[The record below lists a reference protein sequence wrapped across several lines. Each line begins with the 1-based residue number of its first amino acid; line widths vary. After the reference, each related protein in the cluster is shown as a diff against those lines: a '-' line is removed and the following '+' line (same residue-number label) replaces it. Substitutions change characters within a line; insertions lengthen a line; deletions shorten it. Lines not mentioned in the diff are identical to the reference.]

1 MKEIYTMSNYFRI
14 TGYCESEDFCFILDC
29 HGCYEKLW
37 QFSSFLVQKGLK
49 VLEVSNSDKFLDGN
63 IPRAPENAEKL
74 LLRANAKGK
83 PEYVTQTID
92 GVSYTAVKVADKFYV
107 PDRTITI

>member
-1 MKEIYTMSNYFRI
+1 MGFFHLRKAPI
-14 TGYCESEDFCFILDC
+14 TGYCESENFCFILDC
-29 HGCYEKLW
+29 HGYYEKLW

-63 IPRAPENAEKL
+63 IPRAPENAQKL

-83 PEYVTQTID
+83 PEYVTQAIN
-92 GVSYTAVKVADKFYV
+92 GVTHTAVKVADKFYV
-107 PDRTITI
+107 PDKTQTV

>member
-1 MKEIYTMSNYFRI
+1 MSNYFRI

-49 VLEVSNSDKFLDGN
+49 VLEVSNADKFLDGN
-63 IPRAPENAEKL
+63 IPRVPENVEKVI
-74 LLRANAKGK
+74 LRANAKGK
-83 PEYVTQTID
+83 PEYVAQTIN
-92 GVSYTAVKVADKFYV
+92 GVTYKVIKVADKFYV
-107 PDRTITI
+107 PDRTTMV

>member
-1 MKEIYTMSNYFRI
+1 MSNYFRI

-29 HGCYEKLW
+29 YGCYEKPW

-49 VLEVSNSDKFLDGN
+49 VLEVSSTDKFLDGN
-63 IPRAPENAEKL
+63 ISRAPENAEKL

-83 PEYVTQTID
+83 PEYVTQAID
-92 GVSYTAVKVADKFYV
+92 GVTYKAVKVADKFYV
-107 PDRTITI
+107 PDRAQTI